1 MEEDTYMDALAI
13 RRAKVKNSVWRY
25 KRKAIEG
32 PITPQMLTEKIPS
45 AKPKEKRERT
55 Y

>member
-1 MEEDTYMDALAI
+1 MDDDIYSDALAQ

-32 PITPQMLTEKIPS
+32 PITPQMLTDKIPS
-45 AKPKEKRERT
+45 AKPKKVKERI